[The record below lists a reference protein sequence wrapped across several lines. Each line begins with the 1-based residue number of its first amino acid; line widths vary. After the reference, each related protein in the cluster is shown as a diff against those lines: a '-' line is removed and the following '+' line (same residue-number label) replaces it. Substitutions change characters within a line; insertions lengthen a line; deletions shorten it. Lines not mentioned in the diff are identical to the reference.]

1 MSLDNDKCPR
11 RWGERS
17 SECPHWR
24 TTVLHVRKGSACWGQ
39 RKVSGGGG
47 NVGPFQVSRSWPT
60 LSLRTETAWGK
71 SQGTWIT
78 QKLDYL
84 PERAK
89 DQLPSGK
96 QQKGR
101 NGDKRQAE
109 EPLCLMRS
117 GYVKSGLHTPQFPGR
132 CFSQG
137 WVYEKR
143 KGQSSRQG
151 QSRYFSSF

>member
-1 MSLDNDKCPR
+1 MTNVPEGEGRGRQNVPTRGLQFCKLERALCLQRAKEGVGWR
-11 RWGERS
+11 R
-17 SECPHWR
+17 
-24 TTVLHVRKGSACWGQ
+24 K
-39 RKVSGGGG
+39 
-47 NVGPFQVSRSWPT
+47 VGPFQVSRSWPT
-60 LSLRTETAWGK
+60 PPLRTETAWGK

-78 QKLDYL
+78 QELEDL

-101 NGDKRQAE
+101 NGDKRQEE
-109 EPLCLMRS
+109 EPLCLMGP

-143 KGQSSRQG
+143 TGQSSHQG
-151 QSRYFSSF
+151 QSRCF